1 MTIQPA
7 HQSAFLKRPGWI
19 ERGLVVLMVVIF
31 SFSLPTEWFLIGAD
45 AVTTGGILVQLTFL
59 GFFGIAILGMNGN
72 WHVAIAALSREPL
85 LPALVGLAMLSTL
98 WSADPVG
105 TLTTTITIVITLAVS
120 VYLLMRFSIEEII
133 YLFALALAFGV
144 ILNYAMVFVFPA
156 SGLQSDRTG
165 IDGAWSGVFRSR
177 NNLGRIAVVSVVIF
191 IMTARLR
198 RSFFVWPAF
207 VLLAIGLVIGTQS
220 ATALG
225 VLLASFTLLT
235 VFLGFRGRKH
245 LYGAT
250 AVALGTVFGV
260 TLGAAAIN
268 LSGLTALVGRD
279 ATFTGRLPIWQASF
293 AHAIPDRPWLGYGW
307 NAFWQNGSTD
317 FPVQLRIEGF
327 NVPHA
332 HNAFVDAWL
341 YAGPIATA
349 ILVALYVRG
358 LFWAARN
365 IRRDPTI
372 TGMFPAMMI
381 SLSVLFSLSE
391 TGFVGR
397 SSGFILLSIGL
408 MTAAQNKGVQVPFLQ
423 RITVEEELREL
434 VRA

>member
-1 MTIQPA
+1 MTMQTA

-19 ERGLVVLMVVIF
+19 ERGLVVVMVVVF
-31 SFSLPTEWFLIGAD
+31 SFSLPTEWFLVGAD
-45 AVTTGGILVQLTFL
+45 AVTTGGVLVQLTFL

-72 WHVAIAALSREPL
+72 WHVAVAALSREPL
-85 LPALVGLAMLSTL
+85 LPALVGFAMLSTL
-98 WSADPVG
+98 WSTDPVG
-105 TLTTTITIVITLAVS
+105 TFTTTVTIVITLAVS

-133 YLFALALAFGV
+133 YLFAIALAFGV
-144 ILNYAMVFVFPA
+144 IINYMMVFAFPA
-156 SGLQSDRTG
+156 SGLQNDRTG

-177 NNLGRIAVVSVVIF
+177 NNLGRIAVISVVLF
-191 IMTARLR
+191 IMTARIR

-207 VLLAIGLVIGTQS
+207 MLLAIGLIIGTQS

-225 VLLASFTLLT
+225 VLFASFALLT

-250 AVALGTVFGV
+250 TVALGTVFGV
-260 TLGAAAIN
+260 VLGAAAIN

-293 AHAIPDRPWLGYGW
+293 AHAIPERPLLGYGW
-307 NAFWQNGSTD
+307 NAFWQSGSTD
-317 FPVQLRIEGF
+317 FPVQLRLESF
-327 NVPHA
+327 DTPHA

-341 YAGPIATA
+341 YAGPIAVLL
-349 ILVALYVRG
+349 LVALYVRG

-408 MTAAQNKGVQVPFLQ
+408 ITAAQNKGVQVPFLTKV
-423 RITVEEELREL
+423 TVEQELAEL
-434 VRA
+434 VRS